1 MGVYGFYNYKL
12 IIKCFLIFFV
22 LSICLIV
29 FTYRRHREYKED
41 LDEWSNLD
49 CRLHEYEKKVEKIV
63 YDLPG
68 VAIVGIAK
76 DHTITYWN
84 AASKQLYGFNS
95 KEVIGKMI
103 ESLIIPGSSF
113 KNFVKNIDNL
123 YDSDIKIPSGQA
135 EYLHKDKTSVNVLTS
150 FHKYETVFG
159 KQELFNLSIDIT
171 ELYKSQKELKKSN
184 SKLHVLTRTDSLTQ
198 LPNRRA
204 IIEKIDYE
212 ILKYERSKEI
222 FAIALISLD
231 NFNSVNDK
239 NGHDCGDF
247 VLKQISNLIVA
258 LIRKQD
264 IVGRYSGEEF
274 ILLLPQTNSKGAL
287 HVTKLILGQIAKFPI
302 TYQDKEISL
311 TATIGVIEYDKEE
324 TSVMEIIK
332 KADKAMHKGKTKNK
346 NKVIIV

>member
-1 MGVYGFYNYKL
+1 
-12 IIKCFLIFFV
+12 
-22 LSICLIV
+22 
-29 FTYRRHREYKED
+29 
-41 LDEWSNLD
+41 
-49 CRLHEYEKKVEKIV
+49 
-63 YDLPG
+63 
-68 VAIVGIAK
+68 
-76 DHTITYWN
+76 
-84 AASKQLYGFNS
+84 
-95 KEVIGKMI
+95 
-103 ESLIIPGSSF
+103 
-113 KNFVKNIDNL
+113 
-123 YDSDIKIPSGQA
+123 
-135 EYLHKDKTSVNVLTS
+135 
-150 FHKYETVFG
+150 
-159 KQELFNLSIDIT
+159 
-171 ELYKSQKELKKSN
+171 
-184 SKLHVLTRTDSLTQ
+184 
-198 LPNRRA
+198 
-204 IIEKIDYE
+204 
-212 ILKYERSKEI
+212 
-222 FAIALISLD
+222 LISLD